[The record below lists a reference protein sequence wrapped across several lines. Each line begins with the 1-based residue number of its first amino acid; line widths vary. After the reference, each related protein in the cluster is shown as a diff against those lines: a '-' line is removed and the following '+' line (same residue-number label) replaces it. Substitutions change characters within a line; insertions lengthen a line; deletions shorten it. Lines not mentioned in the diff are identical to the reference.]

1 MSFKSGFFNS
11 LNGDRKYYASD
22 FSNLIDSL
30 VIDGV
35 FASIGTAFT
44 VEATSGYVVNVGVGK
59 AWFNGT
65 WSYNDEVMSITAP
78 LPELLLDRI
87 DAIVLEVNTMDSVRN
102 NSISYITGSPASTPS
117 RPTLTK
123 EELIHQYPLCYIYRK
138 ANSSEITQADIT
150 NMVGT
155 EETPFVTG
163 ILQTISLDV
172 LLGQWRSQLDQ
183 FVANETTE
191 LDNWT
196 TAKETEMGAWF
207 DQMKADMERE
217 QALLDS
223 WIASEQSDFLA
234 WFDSMK
240 NQLSKDAA
248 GNLQLQI
255 NDVVQQVND
264 ITQREFERYYSMVNK
279 IIDINK
285 DSSGNTTSIVET
297 SDEAVCT
304 TTFATTD
311 SGKTITTV
319 CVPVNGLFNYT
330 KTVLIET
337 VESGTK
343 ITESYTQTSK
353 EV

>member
-44 VEATSGYVVNVGVGK
+44 VEATSGYKLNVGVGK

-65 WSYNDEVMSITAP
+65 WSYNDEVMPITAP

-123 EELIHQYPLCYIYRK
+123 EESVHQYPLCYIYRK

-150 NMVGT
+150 NMIGT
-155 EETPFVTG
+155 DETPFVTG

-183 FVANETTE
+183 FVVNKENEVDTW
-191 LDNWT
+191 L
-196 TAKETEMGAWF
+196 
-207 DQMKADMERE
+207 DQMKTELENE
-217 QALLDS
+217 QTLLDE
-223 WIASEQSDFLA
+223 WIASEQADFLSWYQSMKDQLSEDAAANLLNKIDKNEIKNILLSGFVDGSKEFSDDGLVITSTDSEGRVLIKTFSSDFSTMTTVLSSSSGA
-234 WFDSMK
+234 EIARTVKTFDSGGK
-240 NQLSKDAA
+240 L
-248 GNLQLQI
+248 I
-255 NDVVQQVND
+255 
-264 ITQREFERYYSMVNK
+264 
-279 IIDINK
+279 
-285 DSSGNTTSIVET
+285 NTTVTYS
-297 SDEAVCT
+297 
-304 TTFATTD
+304 
-311 SGKTITTV
+311 
-319 CVPVNGLFNYT
+319 
-330 KTVLIET
+330 
-337 VESGTK
+337 
-343 ITESYTQTSK
+343 
-353 EV
+353 

>member
-1 MSFKSGFFNS
+1 
-11 LNGDRKYYASD
+11 
-22 FSNLIDSL
+22 
-30 VIDGV
+30 
-35 FASIGTAFT
+35 
-44 VEATSGYVVNVGVGK
+44 
-59 AWFNGT
+59 
-65 WSYNDEVMSITAP
+65 
-78 LPELLLDRI
+78 
-87 DAIVLEVNTMDSVRN
+87 
-102 NSISYITGSPASTPS
+102 
-117 RPTLTK
+117 
-123 EELIHQYPLCYIYRK
+123 
-138 ANSSEITQADIT
+138 
-150 NMVGT
+150 MVGT

-196 TAKETEMGAWF
+196 TTKETEIGAWF
-207 DQMKADMERE
+207 DQMKADMESE

-255 NDVVQQVND
+255 DDV
-264 ITQREFERYYSMVNK
+264 TQREFERYYSLVNK
-279 IIDINK
+279 TVDINK

-304 TTFATTD
+304 TTFETTD
-311 SGKTITTV
+311 TGKTITTV
-319 CVPVNGLFNYT
+319 CIPVSGSFNYT
-330 KTVLIET
+330 KAVLIET
-337 VESGTK
+337 VETGIK